1 MNDTYEIDFY
11 DENTLFQVSYNI
23 EDKKTKQRELRAFGY
38 FKKENQKARYQI
50 LSKNGQ
56 KYIIII

>member
-23 EDKKTKQRELRAFGY
+23 EDEKTKQRELRAFEY
-38 FKKENQKARYQI
+38 FKKENQKAK
-50 LSKNGQ
+50 L
-56 KYIIII
+56 